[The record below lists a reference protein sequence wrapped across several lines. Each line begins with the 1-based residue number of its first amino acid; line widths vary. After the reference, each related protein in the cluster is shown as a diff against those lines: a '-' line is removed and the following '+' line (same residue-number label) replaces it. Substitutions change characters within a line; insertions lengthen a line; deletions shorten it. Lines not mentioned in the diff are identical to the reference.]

1 MKRIKKI
8 LNFFMNNKFTIIS
21 IALLLFVFTYI
32 YFQINI
38 YITYDGAY
46 YHSYLGYFNGLYR
59 FANWD
64 TVRGPGF
71 PFLLL
76 IFTKLFKDT
85 GHGVLFGL
93 YLFELSFLILS
104 YYIIKRV
111 LKENDYSVPNYVKIL
126 FGLLIIFNPYIV
138 GYSHTL
144 LTESIMPLIYVLVGI
159 VCLNFY
165 KYSFKE
171 HKKKFIINSV
181 LLCVL
186 STISY
191 FIKQP
196 YAPAVW
202 MAIFITAILSGI
214 YYKSFKAF
222 LSKTLIFILAL
233 VFTFVSMSGW
243 NLFLKLNGKT
253 NDTTTVGLIS
263 GFADGMLYHF
273 EKQETDNYCNS
284 SVLQNYEFSKGDQKK
299 LSEILP
305 KIDEENTNELEF
317 DKSWCSNIDI
327 YNIYDFKRNYVE
339 SAVLFKTN
347 GIASVSDTIKFLFK
361 MYIKHPILS
370 MHSYYKNYLAI
381 VNLVNVRNIFN
392 DFTPV
397 GGITYNVSRENDG
410 IAMATYYVDIP
421 NAFWNQ
427 DPSYEFPE
435 QVPNYPPDA
444 MKDYVGTT
452 TSNVTVSTLFNLLEP
467 LAKFTFKFLMLFSIV
482 YFIYG
487 LINYIKYKQKQIY
500 FVIVLFSGMAVV
512 STIFNALYAANID
525 RYVYVSY
532 TLMLIVLLLTLIN
545 KKDLLKEGKK

>member
-165 KYSFKE
+165 KYSF
-171 HKKKFIINSV
+171 N
-181 LLCVL
+181 
-186 STISY
+186 
-191 FIKQP
+191 
-196 YAPAVW
+196 
-202 MAIFITAILSGI
+202 
-214 YYKSFKAF
+214 
-222 LSKTLIFILAL
+222 
-233 VFTFVSMSGW
+233 
-243 NLFLKLNGKT
+243 
-253 NDTTTVGLIS
+253 
-263 GFADGMLYHF
+263 
-273 EKQETDNYCNS
+273 
-284 SVLQNYEFSKGDQKK
+284 
-299 LSEILP
+299 
-305 KIDEENTNELEF
+305 
-317 DKSWCSNIDI
+317 
-327 YNIYDFKRNYVE
+327 
-339 SAVLFKTN
+339 
-347 GIASVSDTIKFLFK
+347 
-361 MYIKHPILS
+361 
-370 MHSYYKNYLAI
+370 
-381 VNLVNVRNIFN
+381 
-392 DFTPV
+392 
-397 GGITYNVSRENDG
+397 
-410 IAMATYYVDIP
+410 
-421 NAFWNQ
+421 
-427 DPSYEFPE
+427 
-435 QVPNYPPDA
+435 
-444 MKDYVGTT
+444 
-452 TSNVTVSTLFNLLEP
+452 
-467 LAKFTFKFLMLFSIV
+467 
-482 YFIYG
+482 
-487 LINYIKYKQKQIY
+487 
-500 FVIVLFSGMAVV
+500 
-512 STIFNALYAANID
+512 
-525 RYVYVSY
+525 
-532 TLMLIVLLLTLIN
+532 
-545 KKDLLKEGKK
+545 